1 MPFFQ
6 RTSIHGRRLSITST
20 GGIGSKSSGSTSH
33 APDQVAQM
41 WGPGLKSVASASEVE
56 MVNFG
61 ITSLTA
67 ASATAQ
73 NYTILAP
80 VEGVR
85 KDIHI
90 ETSASEI
97 TLNGATTDIVFQS
110 TFAGVGSSMFLSSA
124 LLAGKTVSLLGMS
137 TARWAITG
145 STANMTIG

>member
-1 MPFFQ
+1 MAFLP
-6 RTSIHGRRLSITST
+6 RTSIHGRRLAITST
-20 GGIGSKSSGSTSH
+20 GGLGSLSSGSTEIKL
-33 APDQVAQM
+33 DQVAQM

-56 MVNFG
+56 MNNFG

-80 VEGVR
+80 VEGVH

-110 TFAGVGSSMFLSSA
+110 TFAGVGSSMFLTSA
-124 LLAGKTVSLLGMS
+124 LLAVKTVSLLGMS
-137 TARWAITG
+137 TARWAILG
-145 STANMTIG
+145 STADMTIG